1 MQNRY
6 IIKNKALDDI
16 KIIADYIAKDNL
28 SAAVSIIESFEKAFE
43 KLASFPNVGIIRK
56 DFTSLDVRF
65 FVVKKHYLVVYNIE
79 NENVCILRVLTTYQN
94 ICSML

>member
-6 IIKNKALDDI
+6 IIKGKALDDI
-16 KIIADYIAKDNL
+16 KIIADYIAKDNV
-28 SAAVSIIESFEKAFE
+28 SAAIGTIESFEKAFE
-43 KLASFPNVGIIRK
+43 KLAEFPNVGIVRK
-56 DFTSLDVRF
+56 DFTYLDVRF

-79 NENVCILRVLTTYQN
+79 NEKVCILRILTSYQD